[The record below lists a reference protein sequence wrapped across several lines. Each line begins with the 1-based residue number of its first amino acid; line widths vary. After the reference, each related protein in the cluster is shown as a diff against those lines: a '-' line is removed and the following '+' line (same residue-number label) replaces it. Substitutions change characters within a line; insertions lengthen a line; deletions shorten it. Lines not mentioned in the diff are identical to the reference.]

1 MLLGPSL
8 LQVNGLKG
16 LFIVEAVMRP
26 GPRLFGEK
34 QKYFKRIMCIVLSQ
48 RKGWQKKKVTRSH
61 TKC

>member
-26 GPRLFGEK
+26 RSEIIW
-34 QKYFKRIMCIVLSQ
+34 REA
-48 RKGWQKKKVTRSH
+48 KVFQENRVYCAVSE
-61 TKC
+61 

>member
-1 MLLGPSL
+1 MRLGPSL

-48 RKGWQKKKVTRSH
+48 NKGWQKKK
-61 TKC
+61 K